1 MMGILQKHPV
11 ASRMRLNRSLLMLP
25 GLLWALGA
33 QAQAEAP
40 PRDAPPAGVP
50 AEPASE
56 APAAEPPAAF
66 EGAVGL
72 ILSHQPS
79 YSGSPDM
86 VTKPRPAFYLRWGRF
101 MVTNASVFVT
111 RRQDD
116 VLRGVSADLVN
127 TATLRV
133 NAALRVEQG
142 RNVSE
147 SPRLAGLDDIDPT
160 IRLRLSATW
169 RFAPEWRLG
178 VAVGPDLLS
187 NGGGL
192 LADVGLGHDI
202 HFGPRNVLTFS
213 AGVTAADARH
223 LQSYYG
229 VTPAQSLRSGYPV
242 YQPAAGLRDASA
254 GVSWRSEINARWAT
268 YLGASTSRLLGPAK
282 RSPLTFDAGSWA
294 VSGGMAWRF

>member
-1 MMGILQKHPV
+1 MMSILQKHPV
-11 ASRMRLNRSLLMLP
+11 APRMRPSRSLLMLP

-33 QAQAEAP
+33 LAQAEAP
-40 PRDAPPAGVP
+40 P
-50 AEPASE
+50 AEPV
-56 APAAEPPAAF
+56 PPPPPPTV

-72 ILSHQPS
+72 ILSYQPS

-86 VTKPRPAFYLRWGRF
+86 VVKPRPAFYLRWGRF

-116 VLRGVSADLVN
+116 VLRGISADLVN
-127 TATLRV
+127 TDSLRV

-142 RNVSE
+142 RDTSE

-169 RFAPEWRLG
+169 RFAPDWRLG
-178 VAVGPDLLS
+178 VAVGPDLLA

-192 LADVGLGHDI
+192 LADVGVGHDI
-202 HFGPRNVLTFS
+202 RFGPRNVLTFS

-229 VTPAQSLRSGYPV
+229 ITEAQSLRSGYPV
-242 YQPAAGLRDASA
+242 YEPRSGLRDASA
-254 GVSWRSEINARWAT
+254 TVSWRSELNARWAT
-268 YLGASTSRLLGPAK
+268 YLGASSSRLLGPAK
-282 RSPLTFDAGSWA
+282 RSPLTFEAGSWA
-294 VSGGMAWRF
+294 VSGGLAWRF